1 MAAGKSMTPLLENAT
16 SAIDLKWIEVTV
28 LAGVDSPP
36 PPPPPHVSSAP
47 VYFPGSVGNVC
58 ALINIADSCASI
70 RDLFW
75 NQMGIMLSENL

>member
-36 PPPPPHVSSAP
+36 PHVSSAP
-47 VYFPGSVGNVC
+47 IYFPGSVGNVC